1 MKHQKRMYLDDSSEI
16 ERIILAEINAPGIKK
31 ADVLLDLLKLG
42 ILAKRVGI
50 HPIAGRIVYIPEVGS
65 EKLLFVSEDSKT
77 ATGNKVG
84 TNLADT
90 MQQPA
95 FTEVAQLLEAENE
108 VVPVENSIYRNNV
121 SKISPVLLDNLR
133 KLAKGNCV

>member
-50 HPIAGRIVYIPEVGS
+50 HAIAGRIVYIPEVGS

-84 TNLADT
+84 TNLADI

-95 FTEVAQLLEAENE
+95 FTE
-108 VVPVENSIYRNNV
+108 NNV

>member
-50 HPIAGRIVYIPEVGS
+50 HPIAGELSIFLKLEVKSCCLFRKTRKPQLGTKLELTWLIPCNS
-65 EKLLFVSEDSKT
+65 
-77 ATGNKVG
+77 
-84 TNLADT
+84 
-90 MQQPA
+90 
-95 FTEVAQLLEAENE
+95 QLL
-108 VVPVENSIYRNNV
+108 
-121 SKISPVLLDNLR
+121 LR
-133 KLAKGNCV
+133 